1 MRPRLLTFG
10 ILILVTA
17 VVLVGVT
24 GCERKAE
31 SREPVAT
38 ETVEAPSSGEP
49 SEGGQ
54 QSPMPGETIVS
65 AVTPAGGQTS
75 QPGTQVTSAP
85 AGGTPVV
92 SGPTATTAPGG
103 SSGAPTAVP
112 PTTAPPATSPDTGDY
127 VWHTVQRGETAY
139 SIAVRYGTTVNAIA
153 SANGLANPSQIY
165 AGQKLKIPTSGSG
178 SVPPSSG
185 SPGGCRIRHT
195 VQAGEWVYQIARNY
209 GVSPQSIVTANWL
222 ANPSLITPGMVLCIP

>member
-92 SGPTATTAPGG
+92 SGPTA
-103 SSGAPTAVP
+103 
-112 PTTAPPATSPDTGDY
+112 TTAPPATSPDTGDY

-209 GVSPQSIVTANWL
+209 GVSPQSIVTANGL